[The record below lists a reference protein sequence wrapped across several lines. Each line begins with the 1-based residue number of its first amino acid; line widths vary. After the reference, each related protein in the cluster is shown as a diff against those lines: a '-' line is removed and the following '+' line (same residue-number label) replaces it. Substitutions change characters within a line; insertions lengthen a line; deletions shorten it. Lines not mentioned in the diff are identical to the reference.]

1 MVQAVDQMPAAALL
15 LLGGIVVCFY
25 GRKLFRTS
33 LAIVGFVLGAAAASS
48 VFGVSDRMP
57 MLVAGIAGG
66 LIGAFILYTAYYIG
80 VALVG
85 AAFGAV
91 AANVAFSLAHRE
103 PPVVAVVLFAVAGA
117 VLSTYLQRYFVIVGS
132 GAVGALMIIHGA
144 LGLAGKQLGVSAS
157 SSGVWTVVPF
167 DPAPGQKWV
176 PVAWGLL
183 GLIGIGVQLGWT
195 GGDKGRVGR
204 RGKPRPKEA

>member
-1 MVQAVDQMPAAALL
+1 M
-15 LLGGIVVCFY
+15 
-25 GRKLFRTS
+25 
-33 LAIVGFVLGAAAASS
+33 
-48 VFGVSDRMP
+48 
-57 MLVAGIAGG
+57 
-66 LIGAFILYTAYYIG
+66 
-80 VALVG
+80 
-85 AAFGAV
+85 
-91 AANVAFSLAHRE
+91 
-103 PPVVAVVLFAVAGA
+103 VAVVLFAVAGA

-144 LGLAGKQLGVSAS
+144 IGLAGKQLGVSAS

-195 GGDKGRVGR
+195 GGERVASAAASPDPKPNALGRSECWGRSGRVGVSGLAGRVGR
-204 RGKPRPKEA
+204 SVAASGRVAAGRSTSAARVGVKILPGRSPRAIASRSERKLAWPSR

>member
-1 MVQAVDQMPAAALL
+1 MPAAALL
-15 LLGGIVVCFY
+15 LLGGLVVCFF

-66 LIGAFILYTAYYIG
+66 LIGAVILYTAYYIG

-91 AANVAFSLAHRE
+91 VANLAFSLAHRE
-103 PPVVAVVLFAVAGA
+103 PPVFGVVLFAVAGA
-117 VLSTYLQRYFVIVGS
+117 VASTYLQRYFVIVGS
-132 GAVGALMIIHGA
+132 GVVGALMILHGA
-144 LGLAGKQLGVSAS
+144 IGLAGKELGVSTS
-157 SSGVWTVVPF
+157 SAGVWVVVPF
-167 DPAPGQKWV
+167 DPAPGQRWV
-176 PVAWGLL
+176 QYVWG
-183 GLIGIGVQLGWT
+183 GLALVGIAVQLGWT
-195 GGDKGRVGR
+195 GGEKGRVGR
-204 RGKPRPKEA
+204 GKPKAA

>member
-15 LLGGIVVCFY
+15 LLGGIVVCFF

-57 MLVAGIAGG
+57 MLVAGVLGG
-66 LIGAFILYTAYYIG
+66 LLGAFILYTAYYIG

-91 AANVAFSLAHRE
+91 ACNLAFAALHRE
-103 PPVVAVVLFAVAGA
+103 PPVFAVALFAVAGA
-117 VLSTYLQRYFVIVGS
+117 VMSTYLQRYFVIVGS
-132 GAVGALMIIHGA
+132 GVVGALMMIHGA
-144 LGLAGKQLGVSAS
+144 IGLAGKEFGVSPAS
-157 SSGVWTVVPF
+157 GGVWVVVPF
-167 DPAPGQKWV
+167 DPAPGQRWV
-176 PVAWGLL
+176 PIVWGILAL
-183 GLIGIGVQLGWT
+183 VGIAVQLGWT
-195 GGDKGRVGR
+195 GGEKGRVGR
-204 RGKPRPKEA
+204 GKPKPA

>member
-1 MVQAVDQMPAAALL
+1 MVQAVDQVPAAALL
-15 LLGGIVVCFY
+15 LLGGIVVCFF
-25 GRKLFRTS
+25 GRKMFRTS
-33 LAIVGFVLGAAAASS
+33 LSIVGFVLGAAAASS

-57 MLVAGIAGG
+57 MLVAGVLGG
-66 LIGAFILYTAYYIG
+66 LIGAVILYTAYYIG

-85 AAFGAV
+85 AGFGAV
-91 AANVAFSLAHRE
+91 AANIAFSLAHRD

-117 VLSTYLQRYFVIVGS
+117 VLATYLQRYFVIVGS

-144 LGLAGKQLGVSAS
+144 IGLAGKQLGVSPS

-167 DPAPGQKWV
+167 DPAPGQRWV

-183 GLIGIGVQLGWT
+183 GIVGIAVQLGWT
-195 GGDKGRVGR
+195 GGEKGRVGR
-204 RGKPRPKEA
+204 RKPKEA

>member
-1 MVQAVDQMPAAALL
+1 VVQAVDQVPAAALL
-15 LLGGIVVCFY
+15 LLGGIVVCFF

-57 MLVAGIAGG
+57 MLIAGVAGG
-66 LIGAFILYTAYYIG
+66 LLGAFILYTAYYIG

-85 AAFGAV
+85 FGAV

-132 GAVGALMIIHGA
+132 GAVGALMIVHGA
-144 LGLAGKQLGVSAS
+144 IGLAGKQLGVSAS

-167 DPAPGQKWV
+167 DPAPGQQWV

-183 GLIGIGVQLGWT
+183 GIVGIAVQLGWT
-195 GGDKGRVGR
+195 GGEKGRVGR
-204 RGKPRPKEA
+204 GKPKPKQA

>member
-1 MVQAVDQMPAAALL
+1 VVQAVDQVPAAALL
-15 LLGGIVVCFY
+15 LLGGIVVCFF

-57 MLVAGIAGG
+57 MLIAGVAGG
-66 LIGAFILYTAYYIG
+66 LLGAFILYTAYYIG

-85 AAFGAV
+85 AGFGAV

-132 GAVGALMIIHGA
+132 GAVGALMIVHGA
-144 LGLAGKQLGVSAS
+144 IGLAGKQLGVSAS

-167 DPAPGQKWV
+167 DPAPGQQWV

-183 GLIGIGVQLGWT
+183 GIVGIGIQLGWT
-195 GGDKGRVGR
+195 GGEKGRVGR
-204 RGKPRPKEA
+204 RKPKPKEA